1 MMAIVRGPVEG
12 SSFLA
17 VLGTLVLLVF
27 YVGVPVLVISLMIRL
42 YKFLKTSAKEQ
53 QLLRMELG
61 KLAEEVKL
69 MRAQRGGGQERG
81 PASEGGS

>member
-1 MMAIVRGPVEG
+1 MEEVIYVG
-12 SSFLA
+12 SPMLQLFNL
-17 VLGTLVLLVF
+17 VLGLIF
-27 YVGVPVLVISLMIRL
+27 CVGVPVLVISLMIRF

-53 QLLRMELG
+53 QLLRMEVG

-69 MRAQRGGGQERG
+69 MRAQKGGGQERG

>member
-1 MMAIVRGPVEG
+1 MMTVFGV
-12 SSFLA
+12 FLI
-17 VLGTLVLLVF
+17 LF
-27 YVGVPVLVISLMIRL
+27 YVVLFVSIPVLVVSLMVRL
-42 YKFLKTSAKEQ
+42 FRFLKGSAKEQ

-61 KLAEEVKL
+61 KLAEEVKQ

>member
-1 MMAIVRGPVEG
+1 MIAIAQGPG
-12 SSFLA
+12 GPSIIITMLP
-17 VLGTLVLLVF
+17 LVF
-27 YVGVPVLVISLMIRL
+27 FVGLWVLVISLMIRF

-53 QLLRMELG
+53 QLLRMEVG